1 MRTRLLW
8 ALVLPLAL
16 LLAGC
21 SGGDDGGGGSDGP
34 ITLRFQSLAW
44 QEESVEVNKEL
55 VKEWNATHPDVKVEY
70 VQGSWDSVHDQL
82 LTSFEG
88 GEAPDIIHDA
98 SDDLADFAY
107 GGYLAD
113 LTDLLPQRLKSDIP
127 QRSWETA
134 TFGDGIY
141 GVPFLQEPR
150 VLIANAKWLKEAG
163 VRIPTPEQPWSWAE
177 FRKITEQLSGD
188 GKYGV
193 AWPLKEPVSA
203 SLNLSLS
210 AGGQLFHRGADGK
223 VTVRFEPADEVMPST
238 VHDQV
243 ITDRS
248 ASPTTL
254 GSGGSDT
261 LPGFFGGRYAMVPLG
276 FSYRQQIV
284 QQAPKGFDWQV
295 LPAPAGADG
304 LTQGVSPQTL
314 SIAEDSPHQREAAE
328 FIDFLL
334 RPAEHGPAGARR
346 LDAADRDPGAERPGP
361 AHRRERLGHRHGP
374 RRPPALGARAVRAG
388 LSGVE
393 GQGRHARL
401 PGVLQRSHRARR
413 TARAPGGRREPGTGP
428 LPALTSSGTA
438 ALVDRCLRAPALTDA
453 TLLTQLEYARKR
465 PGDHGSW
472 TRLTVLTRP
481 RYAWRLIGRVGRHS
495 FRPVPRVDAGI
506 VRVARLDMGGPCRR
520 GAAEGVVDVAVG
532 AGAVN
537 RVARDVSSRL
547 PSES

>member
-1 MRTRLLW
+1 MRSRW
-8 ALVLPLAL
+8 ILVLVVGL

-21 SGGDDGGGGSDGP
+21 TSGGGSDSAKGR

-44 QEESVEVNKEL
+44 QEESVTANKEL

-113 LTDLLPQRLKSDIP
+113 LRDLLPDRLKSDIP

-150 VLIANAKWLKEAG
+150 VLIANATWLKRAG
-163 VRIPTPEQPWSWAE
+163 VRIPTPEHPWTWPE
-177 FRKITEQLSGD
+177 FRTVTRQLSGD

-203 SLNLSLS
+203 TLNLSLS
-210 AGGQLFHRGADGK
+210 AGGELFHQGADGK
-223 VTVRFEPADEVMPST
+223 VTVRFDEADQVVPRT
-238 VHDQV
+238 IHDQADV
-243 ITDRS
+243 DHS

-261 LPGFFGGRYAMVPLG
+261 LPGFFGGKYAMVPLG

-314 SIAEDSPHQREAAE
+314 SIAQDSPHKKEAAA

-334 RPAEHGPAGARR
+334 QPRNMVRLALGDWMLPTGTGA
-346 LDAADRDPGAERPGP
+346 LKD
-361 AHRRERLGHRHGP
+361 
-374 RRPPALGARAVRAG
+374 PALHTTKDDWSTG
-388 LSGVE
+388 
-393 GQGRHARL
+393 
-401 PGVLQRSHRARR
+401 
-413 TARAPGGRREPGTGP
+413 TALATD
-428 LPALTSSGTA
+428 LTS
-438 ALVDRCLRAPALTDA
+438 APAQSVRGYPEWKDKVA
-453 TLLTQLEYARKR
+453 TPAFQEYYSGAITLAELRKR
-465 PGDHGSW
+465 LERDGNS
-472 TRLTVLTRP
+472 VLA
-481 RYAWRLIGRVGRHS
+481 RYQR
-495 FRPVPRVDAGI
+495 
-506 VRVARLDMGGPCRR
+506 
-520 GAAEGVVDVAVG
+520 
-532 AGAVN
+532 
-537 RVARDVSSRL
+537 
-547 PSES
+547 

>member
-1 MRTRLLW
+1 MRTRWIL
-8 ALVLPLAL
+8 ALALTL

-21 SGGDDGGGGSDGP
+21 TGSGSNSADGR

-44 QEESVEVNKEL
+44 QDESVTANKEL

-113 LTDLLPQRLKSDIP
+113 LRNLLPARLKSEIP
-127 QRSWETA
+127 QRSWDTT

-150 VLIANAKWLKEAG
+150 VLIANATWLKKAR
-163 VRIPTPEQPWSWAE
+163 VRIPTPEHPWSWTE
-177 FRKITEQLSGD
+177 FRDITRRLSGD

-203 SLNLSLS
+203 TLNLSLS
-210 AGGQLFHRGADGK
+210 AGGELFHRGKDGK
-223 VTVRFEPADEVMPST
+223 VTVRFDKADQVVPRT
-238 VHDQV
+238 IHDQANV
-243 ITDRS
+243 DHS

-261 LPGFFGGRYAMVPLG
+261 LPGFFGGKYAMIPLG

-314 SIAEDSPHQREAAE
+314 SIAEDSPHKKQAAE

-334 RPAEHGPAGARR
+334 QPKNMVR
-346 LDAADRDPGAERPGP
+346 LA
-361 AHRRERLGHRHGP
+361 LGDWMLPTGTQALKD
-374 RRPPALGARAVRAG
+374 PALHTTKDDW
-388 LSGVE
+388 S
-393 GQGRHARL
+393 
-401 PGVLQRSHRARR
+401 
-413 TARAPGGRREPGTGP
+413 T
-428 LPALTSSGTA
+428 GTA
-438 ALVDRCLRAPALTDA
+438 LATDLVSAPAQSVRGYPEWKDKVA
-453 TLLTQLEYARKR
+453 TPAFQEYYSGAITLAELRQRLERDGNLVLARYQR
-465 PGDHGSW
+465 
-472 TRLTVLTRP
+472 
-481 RYAWRLIGRVGRHS
+481 
-495 FRPVPRVDAGI
+495 
-506 VRVARLDMGGPCRR
+506 
-520 GAAEGVVDVAVG
+520 
-532 AGAVN
+532 
-537 RVARDVSSRL
+537 
-547 PSES
+547 

>member
-1 MRTRLLW
+1 MRPKW
-8 ALVLPLAL
+8 ILVLVVGL

-21 SGGDDGGGGSDGP
+21 TGGGGTGSAGGR

-44 QEESVEVNKEL
+44 QEESVTANKEL
-55 VKEWNATHPDVKVEY
+55 VKEWNTTHPDVEVEY

-113 LTDLLPQRLKSDIP
+113 LRDLLPARLKSDIP

-150 VLIANAKWLKEAG
+150 VIVANATWLRKAG
-163 VRIPTPEQPWSWAE
+163 VRIPTPEHPWSWPE
-177 FRKITEQLSGD
+177 FRAITRRLSGD

-203 SLNLSLS
+203 TLNLSLS
-210 AGGQLFHRGADGK
+210 AGGELFHRGADGK
-223 VTVRFEPADEVMPST
+223 VAVRFDAADQVVPRT
-238 VHDQV
+238 IHDQADV
-243 ITDRS
+243 DHS

-261 LPGFFGGRYAMVPLG
+261 LPGFFGGKYAMVPLG

-304 LTQGVSPQTL
+304 LAQGVSPQTL
-314 SIAEDSPHQREAAE
+314 SIAADSPHKKEAAA

-334 RPAEHGPAGARR
+334 RPENMVR
-346 LDAADRDPGAERPGP
+346 LA
-361 AHRRERLGHRHGP
+361 LGDWMLPTGTEALKD
-374 RRPPALGARAVRAG
+374 PAL
-388 LSGVE
+388 
-393 GQGRHARL
+393 H
-401 PGVLQRSHRARR
+401 
-413 TARAPGGRREPGTGP
+413 TGKDGW
-428 LPALTSSGTA
+428 ATGA
-438 ALVDRCLRAPALTDA
+438 ALASHLRPAPAQSVRGYPEWKDKVA
-453 TLLTQLEYARKR
+453 TPAFQEYYSGAIGLAELRKR
-465 PGDHGSW
+465 LVRDGN
-472 TRLTVLTRP
+472 LVLA
-481 RYAWRLIGRVGRHS
+481 RYQR
-495 FRPVPRVDAGI
+495 
-506 VRVARLDMGGPCRR
+506 
-520 GAAEGVVDVAVG
+520 
-532 AGAVN
+532 
-537 RVARDVSSRL
+537 
-547 PSES
+547 